1 MDNIEVKLDEV
12 EEKITSLITEKFSKN
27 PPGVGGM
34 DKETAK
40 AAKSFYTEQAKAAE
54 ALRKSAEEQRTFM
67 EKIQHEA
74 TASFMRN
81 VGIPGV
87 HGAGGAEEDSGYKPK
102 GFSGETGIMAQLKS
116 AITKQL
122 PESIQVGIAG
132 GLAAGGIMA
141 LVSIIGDAI
150 SNSKILTTILGTIG
164 QALGLLI
171 DVILL
176 PFLPILVTGIIW
188 LYQGIM
194 QFYKLWSTTVKTL
207 GDALN
212 KLTAALGTSSVGGIG
227 STAAGLAL
235 GGGLIT
241 TVAAAILTGLGAAI
255 LASPALAALALVVVG
270 ALTAAIIVVLTPLAY
285 KLGQVVGK
293 MVYDAGY
300 QFGGL
305 VVSAGKA
312 FGTFLSGIPTT
323 ISNALNGIGK
333 TISDFFSNL
342 GTMIVN
348 AITSG
353 INSSVG
359 KIGGGAVNDVG
370 NWLTG
375 AENTIGGVASSAAA
389 AVTNVFNFPNYVGS
403 KADIT
408 KAVNDAN
415 RQQQYRHQA

>member
-34 DKETAK
+34 DKEAAK
-40 AAKSFYTEQAKAAE
+40 DAKSFYTEQAKAAE

-74 TASFMRN
+74 SASFMRN

-141 LVSIIGDAI
+141 LVSIIGQAL

-176 PFLPILVTGIIW
+176 PFLPILITGIIW

-194 QFYKLWSTTVKTL
+194 IFYNFWNGIWSGKTIQTIGSALSTL
-207 GDALN
+207 GTILA
-212 KLTAALGTSSVGGIG
+212 KGIG
-227 STAAGLAL
+227 GLLQL
-235 GGGLIT
+235 GINF
-241 TVAAAILTGLGAAI
+241 LGAAGSMI
-255 LASPALAALALVVVG
+255 WNFLQWLWGIA
-270 ALTAAIIVVLTPLAY
+270 TAARGIELSLLFNI
-285 KLGQVVGK
+285 
-293 MVYDAGY
+293 AG
-300 QFGGL
+300 
-305 VVSAGKA
+305 AIWN
-312 FGTFLSGIPTT
+312 FLQWLWNVTSGIRGAEFNLLM
-323 ISNALNGIGK
+323 SIGGAAASFLQWLWN
-333 TISDFFSNL
+333 T
-342 GTMIVN
+342 
-348 AITSG
+348 ITSG
-353 INSSVG
+353 GANLVINLMS
-359 KIGGGAVNDVG
+359 GASN
-370 NWLTG
+370 
-375 AENTIGGVASSAAA
+375 AASSALSGAGSWLSGLESGIGNLLHFDQGGVVPGSGPQL
-389 AVTNVFNFPNYVGS
+389 AVVHGGETVTQAGQSTGNITINANNYVGS
-403 KADIT
+403 KT
-408 KAVNDAN
+408 ELMKVVTDAL
-415 RQQQYRHQA
+415 RQNQYRYNV